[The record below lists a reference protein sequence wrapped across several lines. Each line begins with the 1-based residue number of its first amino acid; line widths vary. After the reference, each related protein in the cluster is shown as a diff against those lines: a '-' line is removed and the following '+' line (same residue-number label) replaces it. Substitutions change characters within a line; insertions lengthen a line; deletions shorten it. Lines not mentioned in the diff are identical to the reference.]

1 MSRAAHSTGRQRRD
15 SSLPSGNTS
24 GSTKAVRQTAGAKL
38 HVLIQRNAVPKGS
51 DPGECT
57 SVYRVYTKTKSENAA
72 ANAMAHSSGPIR

>member
-1 MSRAAHSTGRQRRD
+1 MVSGMNALPTAVRGTISSAAHSTGRQRRD
-15 SSLPSGNTS
+15 SNRPSGNTS

-57 SVYRVYTKTKSENAA
+57 SV
-72 ANAMAHSSGPIR
+72 